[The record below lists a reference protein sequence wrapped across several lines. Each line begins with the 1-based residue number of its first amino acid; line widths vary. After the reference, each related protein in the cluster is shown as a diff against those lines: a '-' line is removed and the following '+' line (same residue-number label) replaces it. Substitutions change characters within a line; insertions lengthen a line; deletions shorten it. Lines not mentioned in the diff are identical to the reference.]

1 MEPADGADRSQ
12 SVAARAAVTGPRW
25 TATGD
30 RAPEHPPAGARAA
43 GPRSWRHLELI
54 ATFGSHEF

>member
-30 RAPEHPPAGARAA
+30 RAPEHPPAGARAD
-43 GPRSWRHLELI
+43 GPRSWDYLH
-54 ATFGSHEF
+54 